1 MPLPEGDEGGVHQ
14 RGFSPPSLPCYSDPL
29 QYPQA
34 PTRPPPLISYKEE
47 LYHWLYYYYLRD
59 FSACGVGRSKGLTLK
74 EQALR
79 TKRLS
84 PGRHKHKVGQK
95 LLSGHR
101 KPASSGCSPCRT
113 LASPEPGIPKDLFKV
128 FSVTPTVTWF

>member
-1 MPLPEGDEGGVHQ
+1 MRRRVAPTASQCPQAAG
-14 RGFSPPSLPCYSDPL
+14 Y
-29 QYPQA
+29 YPQA
-34 PTRPPPLISYKEE
+34 PTRPPPPISYKEE

-59 FSACGVGRSKGLTLK
+59 FSACGIGRSKGLTLK

-79 TKRLS
+79 AKRLS
-84 PGRHKHKVGQK
+84 PGGHKHKVGQK

-113 LASPEPGIPKDLFKV
+113 LASPEPGDEVSPC
-128 FSVTPTVTWF
+128 